1 MDARGESWV
10 CSDDAGAV
18 FPGEQSRWVTSMGN
32 YEALQKA
39 ERERRHK
46 AAGEQ
51 AAPVDALSWDSTP
64 QTAPSSEKVGLLARL
79 RAPKEKRKRKKKL
92 SLPVPDANEVNK
104 RRIAILRPESYISEQ
119 FRMLRGRIDSL
130 AAQRPIRT
138 VGMTSANP
146 GEGKSTAAV
155 NLAVVESLGVGQR
168 ILLVDCDMRRPTVH
182 RSLGLS
188 PDAGLAEVLLNRAS
202 LEQAVT
208 RAEGTNLDALVV
220 RAQPDNPSE
229 LLASERMK
237 TLLEEM
243 VASYDRIILDTPAT
257 LGLPDSKIVSEICD
271 GIVVVVRADIT
282 PREEVGAVLDILDR
296 RKVLGMILNGADISR
311 ESYGYY

>member
-1 MDARGESWV
+1 
-10 CSDDAGAV
+10 
-18 FPGEQSRWVTSMGN
+18 MGN

-46 AAGEQ
+46 VAGEN
-51 AAPVDALSWDSTP
+51 AAPVDALSWDATP
-64 QTAPSSEKVGLLARL
+64 QTAPSSSEKVGLLARL
-79 RAPKEKRKRKKKL
+79 RAPKEKRKKL
-92 SLPVPDANEVNK
+92 PVSVPDANEVNK

-168 ILLVDCDMRRPTVH
+168 ILLVDCDLRRPTVH

-188 PDAGLAEVLLNRAS
+188 PDVGLAEVLLNRAS

-237 TLLEEM
+237 TLLDEM

>member
-1 MDARGESWV
+1 
-10 CSDDAGAV
+10 
-18 FPGEQSRWVTSMGN
+18 MGN

-46 AAGEQ
+46 VAGEK
-51 AAPVDALSWDSTP
+51 AVPVDALSWDATP
-64 QTAPSSEKVGLLARL
+64 QTAPAVDKVGLLARL
-79 RAPKEKRKRKKKL
+79 RRPREKKA
-92 SLPVPDANEVNK
+92 SVPVPDANEVNK
-104 RRIAILRPESYISEQ
+104 RRIAILRPESYVSEQ

-138 VGMTSANP
+138 VAMTSANP
-146 GEGKSTAAV
+146 GEGKSTAAI

-188 PDAGLAEVLLNRAS
+188 PDLGLAEILLNRAS
-202 LEQAVT
+202 LTQAVL
-208 RAEGTNLDALVV
+208 RADGTSLDALVV
-220 RAQPDNPSE
+220 RLQPDNPSE
-229 LLASERMK
+229 LLASDRMK

-243 VASYDRIILDTPAT
+243 TATYDRIILDTPAT
-257 LGLPDSKIVSEICD
+257 LGLPDSKIVSELCD

-296 RKVLGMILNGADISR
+296 RRVLGMILNGADISR

>member
-1 MDARGESWV
+1 
-10 CSDDAGAV
+10 
-18 FPGEQSRWVTSMGN
+18 MGN

-46 AAGEQ
+46 VAGEN
-51 AAPVDALSWDSTP
+51 AAPVDALNWDTTP
-64 QTAPSSEKVGLLARL
+64 QTAPSSSEKVGLLARL
-79 RAPKEKRKRKKKL
+79 RAPLRAPKEKRTKL
-92 SLPVPDANEVNK
+92 PVSVPDANEVNK

-168 ILLVDCDMRRPTVH
+168 ILLVDCDLRRPTVH

-188 PDAGLAEVLLNRAS
+188 PDVGLAEVLLDRAS

-237 TLLEEM
+237 TLLDEM

-271 GIVVVVRADIT
+271 GICRI
-282 PREEVGAVLDILDR
+282 R
-296 RKVLGMILNGADISR
+296 RLSR
-311 ESYGYY
+311 KSATGSSS

>member
-1 MDARGESWV
+1 
-10 CSDDAGAV
+10 
-18 FPGEQSRWVTSMGN
+18 MGN

-39 ERERRHK
+39 ERDRRHK
-46 AAGEQ
+46 VAGEK
-51 AAPVDALSWDSTP
+51 AAPVDALDWDTTP
-64 QTAPSSEKVGLLARL
+64 QTAPSSEKKAGLLARL
-79 RAPKEKRKRKKKL
+79 RAPKEKRTKL
-92 SLPVPDANEVNK
+92 QIPIPDANEVNK

-119 FRMLRGRIDSL
+119 FRMLRGRIESL

-155 NLAVVESLGVGQR
+155 NLAVVESMGLGQR
-168 ILLVDCDMRRPTVH
+168 VLLVDCDMRRPTVH
-182 RSLGLS
+182 RSLGLA
-188 PDAGLAEVLLNRAS
+188 PDVGLAEVLLDRAS
-202 LEQAVT
+202 FQQAVA
-208 RAEGTNLDALVV
+208 RADGTNLDALVV

-229 LLASERMK
+229 LLASDRMK

-243 VASYDRIILDTPAT
+243 IASYDRIILDTPAT

-296 RKVLGMILNGADISR
+296 SKVLGMILNGADISR

>member
-1 MDARGESWV
+1 
-10 CSDDAGAV
+10 
-18 FPGEQSRWVTSMGN
+18 MGN

-46 AAGEQ
+46 AAGEK
-51 AAPVDALSWDSTP
+51 AVPVGALSWDTTP
-64 QTAPSSEKVGLLARL
+64 QSAPGVDKVGLLARL
-79 RAPKEKRKRKKKL
+79 RRPREKKKKA
-92 SLPVPDANEVNK
+92 SVPVPDANEVNK

-138 VGMTSANP
+138 VAMTSANP
-146 GEGKSTAAV
+146 GEGKSTAAI

-182 RSLGLS
+182 RSLGLA
-188 PDAGLAEVLLNRAS
+188 PDVGLAEILLNRAS
-202 LEQAVT
+202 LTQAVL
-208 RAEGTNLDALVV
+208 RADGTSLDALVV
-220 RAQPDNPSE
+220 RLQPDNPSE

-243 VASYDRIILDTPAT
+243 TASYDRIILDTPAT
-257 LGLPDSKIVSEICD
+257 LGLPDSKIVSELCD

-296 RKVLGMILNGADISR
+296 RRVLGMILNGADISR

>member
-1 MDARGESWV
+1 M
-10 CSDDAGAV
+10 
-18 FPGEQSRWVTSMGN
+18 MGN

-46 AAGEQ
+46 VAGEK
-51 AAPVDALSWDSTP
+51 AVPVDALSWDATP
-64 QTAPSSEKVGLLARL
+64 QTAPAVDKVGLLARL
-79 RAPKEKRKRKKKL
+79 RRPREKKA
-92 SLPVPDANEVNK
+92 SVPVPDANEVNK
-104 RRIAILRPESYISEQ
+104 RRIAILRPESYVSEQ

-138 VGMTSANP
+138 VAMTSANP
-146 GEGKSTAAV
+146 GEGKSTAAI

-188 PDAGLAEVLLNRAS
+188 PDLGLAEILLNRAS
-202 LEQAVT
+202 LTQAVL
-208 RAEGTNLDALVV
+208 RADGTSLDALVV
-220 RAQPDNPSE
+220 RLQPDNPSE
-229 LLASERMK
+229 LLASDRMK

-243 VASYDRIILDTPAT
+243 TATYDRIILDTPAT
-257 LGLPDSKIVSEICD
+257 LGLPDSKIVSELCD

-296 RKVLGMILNGADISR
+296 RRVLGMILNGADISR